1 MIVPTS
7 KMAVKDGK
15 TVLAAGSCSGVL
27 VEVYSERHKRV
38 FGGRL
43 VMRPFPR

>member
-15 TVLAAGSCSGVL
+15 PGLAVGPFSGVPA
-27 VEVYSERHKRV
+27 EVYSERHKRV

-43 VMRPFPR
+43 VMRPLPM